1 MAHSIRAIP
10 SQDQT
15 KQMSTAHTQVGIVGA
30 GPAGLVLSKYLHK
43 HGIDNIVLESRSRH
57 YVENRLR
64 AGLLEQNTVD
74 MLKYLGVAENLLSK
88 GLEHHGVILS
98 FNGRRVHIPFDE
110 LTGGRHITIYGQRFV
125 VRDLIADLVDM
136 NGKEVIFEA
145 EATEITGL
153 EEDKPII
160 RYKSATGAH
169 EIHCDFVAACDG
181 YHGVGRKTLPTHTFR
196 THRIEYPFSWLGIL
210 AETPPSSDELIY
222 SFHSDGFAL
231 LSYRSPKISR
241 LYLQVDN
248 DDHVDNW
255 PDERIW
261 EALDTRLAAD
271 GFTLNHGPIIDKGIT
286 PMRSYMI
293 DHLQYRNLFMAGDA
307 AHIVPPT
314 GGKGLNLAVADVKLL
329 GEALV
334 ARYEKGE
341 TALLDHY
348 SENAL
353 RRVWRAQHFSNF
365 MTQQFHKRHPANSY
379 EYFLQK
385 AQFDYIVQSEAMR
398 TTVAENYVGLEKI

>member
-1 MAHSIRAIP
+1 MERK
-10 SQDQT
+10 T
-15 KQMSTAHTQVGIVGA
+15 TQVGIIGA

-74 MLKYLGVAENLLSK
+74 MLKYLGVADNLSAR

-125 VRDLIADLVDM
+125 VRDLIADLVDVHA
-136 NGKEVIFEA
+136 KEVVFEA
-145 EATEITGL
+145 EATGIGGL
-153 EEDKPII
+153 EEDKPVI
-160 RYKSATGAH
+160 RYTAESGEG

-181 YHGVGRKTLPTHTFR
+181 YHGVGRKTLPAHTFR

-222 SFHSDGFAL
+222 AFHNDGFAL

-241 LYLQVDN
+241 LYLQVNN

-293 DHLQYRNLFMAGDA
+293 DHLQYRRLFMAGDA

-329 GEALV
+329 GEALA
-334 ARYEKGE
+334 ARYGSGD
-341 TALLDHY
+341 TTLLDAY
-348 SENAL
+348 SEIAL

-365 MTQQFHKRHPANSY
+365 MTQQFHKRHAANSY

-385 AQFDYIVQSEAMR
+385 AQFDYLEQSLAMR
-398 TTVAENYVGLEKI
+398 TTVAENYVGLKEI